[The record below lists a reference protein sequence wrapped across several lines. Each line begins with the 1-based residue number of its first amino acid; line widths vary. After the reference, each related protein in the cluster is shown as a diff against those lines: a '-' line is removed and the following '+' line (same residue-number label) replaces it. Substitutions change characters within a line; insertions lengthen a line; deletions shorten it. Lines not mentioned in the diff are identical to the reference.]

1 MNDKE
6 YIEACWNEIEKNKTR
21 NEEIYWGARHP
32 KQQNQTY
39 YNKKGTYTKKKRH
52 LFNKFLMCIGI
63 IDEILLICIFIS
75 LSISSEVP
83 EEEKIIITILF
94 ILSIIKIVFIY
105 RGRKKTEYI
114 NYNS

>member
-32 KQQNQTY
+32 KQQNKTY
-39 YNKKGTYTKKKRH
+39 YNKRETYTKRKKH
-52 LFNKFLMCIGI
+52 IFNKLIMTILI
-63 IDEILLICIFIS
+63 IEEILIILAVLELIGES
-75 LSISSEVP
+75 RKELEMLVY
-83 EEEKIIITILF
+83 TIVI

>member
-21 NEEIYWGARHP
+21 NDKIYWGARHP

-39 YNKKGTYTKKKRH
+39 YNKKGTYTKRKRH
-52 LFNKFLMCIGI
+52 IYNKLIMTILI
-63 IDEILLICIFIS
+63 IEEILIILAVLELIGESRKELEMLIY
-75 LSISSEVP
+75 
-83 EEEKIIITILF
+83 TIVI

>member
-39 YNKKGTYTKKKRH
+39 YNKKGK
-52 LFNKFLMCIGI
+52 
-63 IDEILLICIFIS
+63 LL
-75 LSISSEVP
+75 L
-83 EEEKIIITILF
+83 
-94 ILSIIKIVFIY
+94 
-105 RGRKKTEYI
+105 
-114 NYNS
+114 

>member
-52 LFNKFLMCIGI
+52 LFNKLLIGILILEESTIIISLIGI
-63 IDEILLICIFIS
+63 IGECKK
-75 LSISSEVP
+75 
-83 EEEKIIITILF
+83 EEEMMFYTILI
-94 ILSIIKIVFIY
+94 ILSIIKISFIY
-105 RGRKKTEYI
+105 RGRKRTEYK